1 MGSGTVP
8 SLNQI
13 DISSANQLS
22 KRSGV
27 FPIACTLPGMATISN
42 IGLANGNMI
51 ISGTPTQITG
61 NLAEYIMLLVYLS
74 CSHLKW

>member
-1 MGSGTVP
+1 MVSPAGP

-13 DISSANQLS
+13 EIQSSNQLS

-42 IGLANGNMI
+42 IGLANANMI
-51 ISGTPTQITG
+51 ISGTPAQ
-61 NLAEYIMLLVYLS
+61 LS
-74 CSHLKW
+74 GK

>member
-1 MGSGTVP
+1 MVGGTVP
-8 SLNQI
+8 PLNQI
-13 DISSANQLS
+13 EIPSANQLS

-51 ISGTPTQITG
+51 ISGTPAQITG
-61 NLAEYIMLLVYLS
+61 EVLF
-74 CSHLKW
+74 